1 MKALSSLLL
10 VLAIGVATVIPSS
23 AASDKQLTNVSGDVT
38 YQLGSAAPQPVAPH
52 VSVALADSAF
62 ASTGA
67 NSQAKITLPDS
78 SVVTVGQSTRIQLAS
93 FDNQPNITTATFVL
107 VNGKMRFAVSH
118 PSGAKAN
125 YTFQTQT

>member
-38 YQLGSAAPQPVAPH
+38 YQLGTAPAQPVAPH

-107 VNGKMRFAVSH
+107 VNGKMRFAV
-118 PSGAKAN
+118 
-125 YTFQTQT
+125 